1 MIFLYKKN
9 IQTRYSFDCL
19 MARIQK
25 SWESCSGSRPLLASR
40 ECHKVSSESIM
51 LLITKAQIFT
61 KRGNLIAKKR
71 ILQSRIFMRMF
82 RCLVF
87 ITSSIDKLQE
97 CRLELSGT

>member
-61 KRGNLIAKKR
+61 KRGNLIAKKH
-71 ILQSRIFMRMF
+71 
-82 RCLVF
+82 
-87 ITSSIDKLQE
+87 ITISDIHEDVPVLGFHHQFD
-97 CRLELSGT
+97 RQASGV